1 MNRLSTR
8 LLLAMVVVALV
19 SLLAVPVATTLADRA
34 VLATLPEVYRARV
47 QADTPLPL
55 TLRWW
60 LSSRRPSVRPAAV
73 PPGAVDDPVR
83 LRVEVE
89 RLVTFLGDSRAA
101 RRDAMVVGALV
112 ALLLGVALAAWLS
125 RSIARPIAAVS
136 AASSELAAGRFGT
149 RVELPRRAA
158 QPEETR
164 ALTDGFNAMSE
175 AIERYEGE
183 RKAMVADVAHE
194 LRTPLAAL
202 RLRLEALEDGL
213 VPLSQAEVRRL
224 RGHTDLLARLVDDL
238 RLLSLA
244 DAGRLTLEPVVVELG
259 AWLAVASEAARDAL
273 QPRGVGL
280 TVRGPA
286 APVAVRIDPQ
296 RMTQVLHN
304 LIDNAARYAPEGTD
318 VELAVANDGDEV
330 RLTVRDRGPGVPE
343 GELDTIFDRFVRG
356 VRRDERGGSGSGLGL
371 AIVRTLVELHGG
383 GVEVRN
389 LAMAEGG
396 GAAFSV
402 VLPAGAV
409 AEAAGA

>member
-19 SLLAVPVATTLADRA
+19 SLLAVPVATMLADRA
-34 VLATLPEVYRARV
+34 ALATLPEVYRVRV
-47 QADTPLPL
+47 QADTPLPG

-60 LSSRRPSVRPAAV
+60 LASRRPAIRPSAL
-73 PPGAVDDPVR
+73 PPGAVNDPER
-83 LRVEVE
+83 LQVEVE
-89 RLVTFLGDSRAA
+89 RLVTFVGDSRAA
-101 RRDAMVVGALV
+101 RRDATIVGALV

-149 RVELPRRAA
+149 RVELLRRAS

-194 LRTPLAAL
+194 LRTPLAAM

-213 VPLSQAEVRRL
+213 VPLSQDEVRRL

-244 DAGRLTLEPVVVELG
+244 DAGRLTLEPVSVDLG
-259 AWLAVASEAARDAL
+259 TWLAAATDAARDGL
-273 QPRGVGL
+273 RPRGVGL
-280 TVRGPA
+280 RVQGPSAPVTVRM
-286 APVAVRIDPQ
+286 DPQ

-318 VELAVANDGDEV
+318 VEAAVATAGGEV
-330 RLTVRDRGPGVPE
+330 RLTVRDRGAGVPA
-343 GELDTIFDRFVRG
+343 GDLDTIFDRFVRG
-356 VRRDERGGSGSGLGL
+356 ARRDERGGSGSGLGL
-371 AIVRTLVELHGG
+371 AIVRTLVALHGG
-383 GVEVRN
+383 RVEARN
-389 LAMAEGG
+389 LPAAEGG
-396 GAAFSV
+396 GAAFTVS
-402 VLPAGAV
+402 LPRVPGAGPAQ
-409 AEAAGA
+409 A

>member
-1 MNRLSTR
+1 VNRLSTR

-34 VLATLPEVYRARV
+34 VLATLPEVYRTRV
-47 QADTPLPL
+47 QADTPRPG

-60 LSSRRPSVRPAAV
+60 LANRRPPIRPATL
-73 PPGAVDDPVR
+73 PSGASDDPAR
-83 LRVEVE
+83 LQVEVE

-101 RRDAMVVGALV
+101 RRDATALGALV
-112 ALLLGVALAAWLS
+112 ALLVGVALAAWLS

-149 RVELPRRAA
+149 RVELPRRAT

-194 LRTPLAAL
+194 LRTPLAAM

-213 VPLSQAEVRRL
+213 VPLSQDEVRRL

-244 DAGRLTLEPVVVELG
+244 DAGRLTLEPVVVDLG
-259 AWLAVASEAARDAL
+259 AWLAVATEAARDGL
-273 QPRGVGL
+273 GPMGVGL
-280 TVRGPA
+280 GVSGPT

-304 LIDNAARYAPEGTD
+304 LIDNAARYAPEGSD
-318 VELAVANDGDEV
+318 VEVAVATAADEV
-330 RLTVRDRGPGVPE
+330 RLSVRDRGPGVPE

-356 VRRDERGGSGSGLGL
+356 VRRDERGASGSGLGL

-383 GVEVRN
+383 RVEVRN
-389 LAMAEGG
+389 LAATEGG
-396 GAAFSV
+396 GAAFTV
-402 VLPAGAV
+402 VLPRGPVVVTARA
-409 AEAAGA
+409 

>member
-19 SLLAVPVATTLADRA
+19 ALLAVPMATTLADRA
-34 VLATLPEVYRARV
+34 VLATLPEVYRVRV

-60 LSSRRPSVRPAAV
+60 LASRRTAIRPAPV
-73 PPGAVDDPVR
+73 PPGAADDPAR
-83 LRVEVE
+83 LQVEVE
-89 RLVTFLGDSRAA
+89 RLVTFVGDSRAA
-101 RRDAMVVGALV
+101 RRDATIAGALV
-112 ALLLGVALAAWLS
+112 ALLVGVALAAWLS

-149 RVELPRRAA
+149 RVELPRRGS

-194 LRTPLAAL
+194 LRTPLAAM

-244 DAGRLTLEPVVVELG
+244 DAGRLTLEPVVVDLA
-259 AWLAVASEAARDAL
+259 AWFAHATETARDGLRARGIGLVAS
-273 QPRGVGL
+273 
-280 TVRGPA
+280 GPSE
-286 APVAVRIDPQ
+286 PMSLRVDPQ

-304 LIDNAARYAPEGTD
+304 LIDNAARYAPAESA
-318 VELAVANDGDEV
+318 VEVALSVAADEA
-330 RLTVRDRGPGVPE
+330 RLTVRDRGPGIAE
-343 GELDTIFDRFVRG
+343 GELETIFDRFVTG
-356 VRRDERGGSGSGLGL
+356 ARRDVRGASGSGLGL
-371 AIVRTLVELHGG
+371 AIVRTLAELHGG
-383 GVEVRN
+383 RVEVRN
-389 LAMAEGG
+389 LAMGEGG
-396 GAAFSV
+396 GAAFTV
-402 VLPAGAV
+402 VLPRGGTPEPART
-409 AEAAGA
+409 

>member
-1 MNRLSTR
+1 VNRLSTR

-19 SLLAVPVATTLADRA
+19 ALLAVPMATTLADRA
-34 VLATLPEVYRARV
+34 VLATLPEVYRVRV

-60 LSSRRPSVRPAAV
+60 LASRRTAIRPAPV
-73 PPGAVDDPVR
+73 PPGAADDPAR
-83 LRVEVE
+83 LQVEVE
-89 RLVTFLGDSRAA
+89 RLVTFVGDSRAA
-101 RRDAMVVGALV
+101 RRDATIAGALV
-112 ALLLGVALAAWLS
+112 ALLVGVALAAWLS

-149 RVELPRRAA
+149 RVELPRRGS

-194 LRTPLAAL
+194 LRTPLAAM

-244 DAGRLTLEPVVVELG
+244 DAGRLTLEPVVVDLA
-259 AWLAVASEAARDAL
+259 AWFAHATETARDGLRARGIGLVAS
-273 QPRGVGL
+273 
-280 TVRGPA
+280 GPSE
-286 APVAVRIDPQ
+286 PMSLRVDPQ

-304 LIDNAARYAPEGTD
+304 LIDNAARYAPAESA
-318 VELAVANDGDEV
+318 VEVALSVAADEA
-330 RLTVRDRGPGVPE
+330 RLTVRDRGPGIAE
-343 GELDTIFDRFVRG
+343 GELETIFDRFVTG
-356 VRRDERGGSGSGLGL
+356 ARRDVRGASGSGLGL
-371 AIVRTLVELHGG
+371 AIVRTLAELHGG
-383 GVEVRN
+383 RVEVRN
-389 LAMAEGG
+389 LAMGEGG
-396 GAAFSV
+396 GAAFTV
-402 VLPAGAV
+402 VLPRGGTPEPART
-409 AEAAGA
+409 

>member
-34 VLATLPEVYRARV
+34 ALATLPEVYRVRV
-47 QADTPLPL
+47 QADTPMPG

-60 LSSRRPSVRPAAV
+60 LANRRPAIRPAAL
-73 PPGAVDDPVR
+73 PPGASGDPAR
-83 LRVEVE
+83 LQAEVE
-89 RLVTFLGDSRAA
+89 RLVTFVGDSAAA
-101 RRDAMVVGALV
+101 RRDATVVGVLV

-149 RVELPRRAA
+149 RVELPRRAT
-158 QPEETR
+158 QPLETR

-194 LRTPLAAL
+194 LRTPLAAM

-213 VPLSQAEVRRL
+213 VPFSQDEVRRL

-244 DAGRLTLEPVVVELG
+244 DAGRLTLEPVDIDLG
-259 AWLAVASEAARDAL
+259 DWLEEAAEAARDGL
-273 QPRGVGL
+273 RPRGVGL
-280 TVRGPA
+280 AVRGPS
-286 APVAVRIDPQ
+286 APVAVRVDPQ

-318 VELAVANDGDEV
+318 VEVAVAATDEV

-343 GELDTIFDRFVRG
+343 HEIDVIFDRFVRG
-356 VRRDERGGSGSGLGL
+356 LRRDERGSTGSGLGL
-371 AIVRTLVELHGG
+371 AIVRTLVDLHGG
-383 GVEVRN
+383 RVEVRN
-389 LAMAEGG
+389 LAATEGG
-396 GAAFSV
+396 GAAFTV
-402 VLPAGAV
+402 VLPRGAV
-409 AEAAGA
+409 AASARA

>member
-1 MNRLSTR
+1 VNRLSTR

-19 SLLAVPVATTLADRA
+19 SLLAVPVATMVADRA
-34 VLATLPEVYRARV
+34 ALATLPEVYRVRV
-47 QADTPLPL
+47 QADTPLPG

-60 LSSRRPSVRPAAV
+60 LANRRPAIRPAV
-73 PPGAVDDPVR
+73 LPPGASGDPAR
-83 LRVEVE
+83 LQVEVE

-101 RRDAMVVGALV
+101 RRDATIAGALAALLVGA
-112 ALLLGVALAAWLS
+112 ALAAWLS

-149 RVELPRRAA
+149 RVELPRRRS

-194 LRTPLAAL
+194 LRTPLAAM

-213 VPLSQAEVRRL
+213 VPLSQDEVRRL

-244 DAGRLTLEPVVVELG
+244 DAGRLTLEPFVVDLG
-259 AWLAVASEAARDAL
+259 VWLAQATETALDGLRSRGIALVAS
-273 QPRGVGL
+273 
-280 TVRGPA
+280 GPSE
-286 APVAVRIDPQ
+286 PLRLRVDPQ

-304 LIDNAARYAPEGTD
+304 LIDNAARYAPEGSA
-318 VELAVANDGDEV
+318 VEVSLAVTAAEA
-330 RLTVRDRGPGVPE
+330 RLTVRDRGPGIPE
-343 GELDTIFDRFVRG
+343 SELEAIFDRFVTG
-356 VRRDERGGSGSGLGL
+356 ARRDERGASGSGLGL
-371 AIVRTLVELHGG
+371 AIVRTLAELHGG
-383 GVEVRN
+383 RVEVRN
-389 LAMAEGG
+389 LAIGEGG
-396 GAAFSV
+396 GSAFTV
-402 VLPAGAV
+402 VLPRAASGGA
-409 AEAAGA
+409 ARP